1 MGDMVK
7 IEEICRIVSICWL
20 YIMTPV
26 EGILGLS
33 SAENVRSVWDA
44 NCDCVAF

>member
-1 MGDMVK
+1 MVEIGK
-7 IEEICRIVSICWL
+7 ICGILSICGL
-20 YIMTPV
+20 YIMTKV
-26 EGILGLS
+26 LFEGILGLS

>member
-1 MGDMVK
+1 MVK

-20 YIMTPV
+20 YI
-26 EGILGLS
+26 LGLS
-33 SAENVRSVWDA
+33 SAENVSVWDA